1 MAIANDP
8 KRVTNYSPFLADI
21 NYHKL
26 KKKNI
31 NFSPSIV
38 YKRPDNKLYIGGNSL
53 RTIKKDE
60 ARAKSIMRW
69 LLIVF
74 IIALIY

>member
-21 NYHKL
+21 NLTKL
-26 KKKNI
+26 RKKNI
-31 NFSPSIV
+31 HLSPSIV

-53 RTIKKDE
+53 RKINKDE
-60 ARAKSIMRW
+60 ARAKSIMR
-69 LLIVF
+69 
-74 IIALIY
+74 